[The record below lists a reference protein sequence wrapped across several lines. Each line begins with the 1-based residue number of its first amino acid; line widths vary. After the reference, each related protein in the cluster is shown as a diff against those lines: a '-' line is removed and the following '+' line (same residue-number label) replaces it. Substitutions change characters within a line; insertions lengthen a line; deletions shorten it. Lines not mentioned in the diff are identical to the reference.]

1 MLLKRLSLVVGREKR
16 GLIIDADGDTSAT
29 VCWRPRRDVDL
40 DLVR

>member
-1 MLLKRLSLVVGREKR
+1 MLLKRLSLDVGREKR
-16 GLIIDADGDTSAT
+16 GLIIDADGDTS